1 MLRHDY
7 VSQNHETI
15 ALTHLLENRQEE
27 IATTCTGQGRPPLI
41 TTASDEVQI
50 AGAGIAFEIP
60 RHDESV
66 TLKWS
71 LISVTSDCETK
82 TSSEMGTLHVT
93 K

>member
-1 MLRHDY
+1 M
-7 VSQNHETI
+7 
-15 ALTHLLENRQEE
+15 
-27 IATTCTGQGRPPLI
+27 I

-71 LISVTSDCETK
+71 VISVTSD
-82 TSSEMGTLHVT
+82 L
-93 K
+93 